1 MGGRRFGLTLGRAA
15 LTDTDEEPR
24 KPTLLDAIR
33 AEQVRMLYADGA
45 SYFSTMAASITL
57 GGILIWQGVLQ
68 PLVAVIWLSFLVF
81 HTVVRLGVRLAYARL
96 KPPDTEWRKWGN
108 RFFAGCVV
116 SGLTWA
122 VALPFLLA
130 PGRFELQA
138 LVIVALV
145 IGTYGVIGS
154 AGAYG
159 PAFLTFF
166 LPFPSIIVWLMLQGD
181 KLHMACAVLL
191 LFWLPSVAVMGRR
204 YNESLV
210 EALRL
215 RFENAALAEDLR
227 AQKQVADQTNL
238 AKSRFLAAASH
249 DLRQPVHALGMF
261 IGALRS
267 HRLPK
272 RSLELV
278 DQMDASVG
286 ALDGL
291 FTSLLDVSRL
301 DAGVIESRPAA
312 MPVQPLLARIC
323 RELETE
329 AEAKGVDLVLAPTTA
344 VVRSDPVLLERV
356 LRNLIGNA
364 VRYTDRGW
372 VLVGCRRRGHRFVL
386 EVRDTGP
393 GIPEELR
400 EAVFEEFYQVGNPD
414 RDRAKGLGL
423 GLPIVRR
430 LTAILDHP
438 LEMESAPGEGT
449 TFRVL
454 VPRATSAP
462 QVAPA
467 LAATPEGRRGVVLAI
482 DDEQAIRAGMTAL
495 LESWGH
501 TVIAAGS
508 GAAAVAALKGRPRP
522 DVIVCD
528 YRLREGET
536 GVAAIRQVQAAVGAE
551 VPAILVTGD
560 TAPENIREALA
571 SGYPL
576 LHKPLSHGRLRA
588 AVTNLIRQGQPKAAQ
603 PAAE

>member
-1 MGGRRFGLTLGRAA
+1 MKNSDVAAEPPKATLF
-15 LTDTDEEPR
+15 
-24 KPTLLDAIR
+24 DAIR
-33 AEQVRMLYADGA
+33 AEQVRVLYADGA
-45 SYFSTMAASITL
+45 SYFSTMAASAML
-57 GGILIWQGVLQ
+57 GGILVWQGTLA
-68 PLVAVIWLSFLVF
+68 PAIAAVWLGFLAF
-81 HTVVRLGVRLAYARL
+81 HTIVRLGVRVAYVRRQPQA
-96 KPPDTEWRKWGN
+96 TEWRLWAQ
-108 RFFAGCVV
+108 RFLAGCVV

-122 VALPFLLA
+122 VALPFLL
-130 PGRFELQA
+130 PHDRFDLQA
-138 LVIVALV
+138 LVIVAMV

-154 AGAYG
+154 AGVYR

-166 LPFPSIIVWLMLQGD
+166 LPFPSMVVWLFLEGD
-181 KLHMACAVLL
+181 KLHIACAVLIL
-191 LFWLPSVAVMGRR
+191 LWLPSVAMLGRR
-204 YNESLV
+204 YNASLE

-215 RFENAALAEDLR
+215 RFENAAMAEDLQ
-227 AQKQVADQTNL
+227 AQKQVADQTSL
-238 AKSRFLAAASH
+238 AKSRFLASASH

-301 DAGVIESRPAA
+301 DAGVIESRPVA

-323 RELETE
+323 RELEAE
-329 AEAKGVDLVLAPTTA
+329 AEAKGVDLILAPTTA

-356 LRNLIGNA
+356 MRNLIGNA
-364 VRYTDRGW
+364 VRHTRKGW

-393 GIPEELR
+393 GIPAELH
-400 EAVFEEFYQVGNPD
+400 EAVFEEFYQVANPD
-414 RDRAKGLGL
+414 RDRSKGLGL

-430 LTAILDHP
+430 LTAILEHP
-438 LEMESAPGEGT
+438 LEMDSTPGEGT

-454 VPRATSAP
+454 APRAASQA
-462 QVAPA
+462 VA
-467 LAATPEGRRGVVLAI
+467 AAARPDLTEVRSGMVLVI
-482 DDEQAIRAGMTAL
+482 DDEPAIRSGMIAL

-501 TVIAAGS
+501 TVIAAG
-508 GAAAVAALKGRPRP
+508 GAASAVAALKGRRAP

-528 YRLREGET
+528 YRLRDGET
-536 GVAAIRQVQAAVGAE
+536 GVQAIRAVQAALGVDT
-551 VPAILVTGD
+551 PAILVTGD
-560 TAPENIREALA
+560 TGPDSIREALA
-571 SGYPL
+571 SGHPL

-588 AVTNLIRQGQPKAAQ
+588 AVTSLIRRAPERVAQ

>member
-1 MGGRRFGLTLGRAA
+1 MKNAA
-15 LTDTDEEPR
+15 REPL
-24 KPTLLDAIR
+24 PPSLVEAIR

-45 SYFSTMAASITL
+45 SYFSTMLASYTL
-57 GGILIWQGVLQ
+57 AGILIWQGTLAPVT
-68 PLVAVIWLSFLVF
+68 AAIWLGVLTL
-81 HTVVRLGVRLAYARL
+81 HTVVRLGVRMAYVRL
-96 KPPDTEWRKWGN
+96 QPPPSAWHRWAN
-108 RFFAGCVV
+108 RFIAGCVV
-116 SGLTWA
+116 SGVTWA
-122 VALPFLLA
+122 GALPFLLS
-130 PGRFELQA
+130 PSRFDLQA
-138 LVIVALV
+138 LVIGTMV

-154 AGAYG
+154 AGVYRA
-159 PAFLTFF
+159 AFLTFF
-166 LPFPSIIVWLMLQGD
+166 LPFPSIVIWLIAQGD
-181 KLHMACAVLL
+181 TLHYACAALIV
-191 LFWLPSVAVMGRR
+191 FWLPSVAVMGRR
-204 YNESLV
+204 YNESLM

-215 RFENAALAEDLR
+215 RFENAALADDLR
-227 AQKQVADQTNL
+227 AQKQAADQMNL

-301 DAGVIESRPAA
+301 DAGVIESKPVA

-323 RELETE
+323 RELEAE

-372 VLVGCRRRGHRFVL
+372 VLVGCRRRGHRVVL

-393 GIPEELR
+393 GIPGDLH

-430 LTAILDHP
+430 LTAILAHP
-438 LEMESAPGEGT
+438 LEMDSAPGAGT
-449 TFRVL
+449 TFRLL
-454 VPRATSAP
+454 VPRAVLRADEAP
-462 QVAPA
+462 RRAPGA
-467 LAATPEGRRGVVLAI
+467 EVRGGVVLAI

-501 TVIAAGS
+501 RVVAAS
-508 GAAAVAALKGRPRP
+508 GGDAAVAALADGPPP
-522 DVIVCD
+522 DVILCD
-528 YRLREGET
+528 YRLRHGET
-536 GVAAIRQVQAAVGAE
+536 GVEAIRRVQAAFGIE
-551 VPAILVTGD
+551 IPAILVTGES
-560 TAPENIREALA
+560 APENIRDALA

-588 AVTNLIRQGQPKAAQ
+588 AVGNLIRQSKPAVVQ

>member
-1 MGGRRFGLTLGRAA
+1 MTN
-15 LTDTDEEPR
+15 TETEPG
-24 KPTLLDAIR
+24 PSTLLDAIR
-33 AEQVRMLYADGA
+33 AEQVRMLYADGV
-45 SYFSTMAASITL
+45 SYFSTMAASFTL
-57 GGILIWQGVLQ
+57 GGILVWQGTLT
-68 PLVAVIWLSFLVF
+68 PLAATIWLGFLAF
-81 HTVVRLGVRLAYARL
+81 HTFVRLGVRLAYLR
-96 KPPDTEWRKWGN
+96 KQPPASEWRVWAN
-108 RFFAGCVV
+108 RFFVGCVV
-116 SGLTWA
+116 SGVTWGA
-122 VALPFLLA
+122 ALPFLLS
-130 PGRFELQA
+130 PGRFDLQA
-138 LVIVALV
+138 LVIGALV

-154 AGAYG
+154 AGVYKA
-159 PAFLTFF
+159 AFLTFF
-166 LPFPSIIVWLMLQGD
+166 LPFPSMVIWLLWQGD
-181 KLHMACAVLL
+181 TLHIACATLI

-204 YNESLV
+204 YNESMV

-227 AQKQVADQTNL
+227 AQKLVADQSNL
-238 AKSRFLAAASH
+238 AKSRFLASASH

-272 RSLELV
+272 RSAELV
-278 DQMDASVG
+278 DQMDVSVG

-301 DAGVIESRPAA
+301 DAGVIESRPVA

-323 RELETE
+323 RELEAE

-344 VVRSDPVLLERV
+344 MVRSDPVLLERV
-356 LRNLIGNA
+356 MRNLIGNA
-364 VRYTDRGW
+364 VRHTERGW

-393 GIPEELR
+393 GIAPDLH
-400 EAVFEEFYQVGNPD
+400 EAVFEEFYQAANSN
-414 RDRAKGLGL
+414 RDGTKGLGL

-438 LEMESAPGEGT
+438 LEMDSTPGEGT

-454 VPRATSAP
+454 APR
-462 QVAPA
+462 
-467 LAATPEGRRGVVLAI
+467 AATPSVRPSARPMGVGDLRTGVVLAI
-482 DDEQAIRAGMTAL
+482 DDEQAIRTAMTAL

-501 TVIAAGS
+501 TVIAVGS
-508 GAAAVAALKGRPRP
+508 GASAVAALKGRPAP

-528 YRLREGET
+528 YRLRDGET
-536 GVAAIRQVQAAVGAE
+536 GLQAIACVHAAVGD

-560 TAPENIREALA
+560 TAPESIRDALA
-571 SGYPL
+571 SGHPL

-588 AVTNLIRQGQPKAAQ
+588 AVTNLIRRNAEPAVQ